1 MDRLHRSQILLETE
15 QHQRIKEIAKQWG
28 RSISDVTRQIVNLG
42 LEKLKEQ
49 DEFAKREVALK
60 RATALR
66 NSLPLLD
73 VNVADDLQKMR
84 EERLEQIS
92 PGSH

>member
-1 MDRLHRSQILLETE
+1 MVRLHRSQILLETE
-15 QHQRIKEIAKQWG
+15 QHRRIKEIAQQWG

-49 DEFAKREVALK
+49 DEFTKREVALQ
-60 RATALR
+60 RAAALR
-66 NSLPLLD
+66 NSMPLLD

-92 PGSH
+92 HSGR